1 MKIEVTQT
9 DIERLKEVEYYL
21 KWAIDI
27 IDQQM
32 QVKMDMDVFRGLSR
46 VEDAKRKLEYIRE
59 DFQKLME
66 EAKQE

>member
-9 DIERLKEVEYYL
+9 DIERLEEVEYYL
-21 KWAIDI
+21 KNAIDI

-32 QVKMDMDVFRGLSR
+32 QEKMDMDVFGGLSR